1 MDAKELGLP
10 AAGNRTD
17 RTQPPNLGPDESSPR
32 RRTAGHG
39 RPVNGPPHR
48 PSPVGPLRLPRSRA
62 RCREPPPRAKPPERE
77 QERRDRRLER
87 ADPWRYLATEAELE
101 VLHAGKLV
109 ALGQTPHV
117 VAANAE
123 LFHLHQ
129 RVPLEQIERPLL
141 AVRATPSAE
150 ELPRA
155 IADADDEQ
163 RADVLA
169 VHSRHAEMQGIPER
183 LDKRREVQ
191 IGRASCRERV

>member
-17 RTQPPNLGPDESSPR
+17 RIQPPNLGPDESSPR

-129 RVPLEQIERPLL
+129 RVPLEQIEGPLL
-141 AVRATPSAE
+141 AVRAAPSAE
-150 ELPRA
+150 KLPRS
-155 IADADDEQ
+155 IADANHEQ
-163 RADVLA
+163 RSDVLSLDA
-169 VHSRHAEMQGIPER
+169 RHPQVQSIAEC
-183 LDKRREVQ
+183 LDQRREVTQ
-191 IGRASCRERV
+191 VMDP